1 MARAAAPKQAPGAS
15 STSSRGGEGA
25 ADTQSGVDPQAV
37 FQFAHYAA
45 ETGAEAQTLEQHMRA
60 LAADARAATRVL
72 LRSGS
77 RAGKRSVMNAD
88 WTAQRSG
95 KARQPRGDV
104 LGEQWAMRALRD
116 VVSRPDVGSEER
128 SRLLA
133 DVTDAVGG
141 MKSAHRELLD
151 SIGKQRKA
159 VQDAAADDGG
169 SLADAAARAEERS
182 RQIVEYYDDAVTSLH
197 KELLPRVVDAYRRV
211 DGEREESA
219 RAAEHLSGGG
229 AP

>member
-1 MARAAAPKQAPGAS
+1 MTDVKSVANRGGVNGVYRGSRPEDGQTVSRSGDNEGAARFAESMARAAAPKQAPGAS

-133 DVTDAVGG
+133 DVTDAV
-141 MKSAHRELLD
+141 A
-151 SIGKQRKA
+151 
-159 VQDAAADDGG
+159 
-169 SLADAAARAEERS
+169 
-182 RQIVEYYDDAVTSLH
+182 SLH
-197 KELLPRVVDAYRRV
+197 KELLPRVMDAYRQV